1 MDPGWGTRTA
11 STFMEF
17 CYNLISSLGSE
28 TLLWVLGNTQNQF
41 EHHKYWP
48 ALWLSN
54 LGSTSAFQKVLSM
67 DLDKW
72 QICPIKCLRTTLK
85 WIRRDRLNPM
95 SIYKQPA
102 FENGK
107 AYRAGRRTSDLSP
120 FYSQSH
126 EWPCWSLW
134 LVWTSIFS
142 SIKWAH
148 LILCFQTP
156 DCIFLLQCLLSWS
169 NSYFKTK
176 ALVPKGDASLESSV
190 FNGRK
195 LLIFFFFWQME
206 IALFS
211 TVNTI
216 HARWGSKSGGEHRE

>member
-85 WIRRDRLNPM
+85 WIRRDRLNPT

-120 FYSQSH
+120 FYPVSRMTLM
-126 EWPCWSLW
+126 EPL
-134 LVWTSIFS
+134 
-142 SIKWAH
+142 
-148 LILCFQTP
+148 TP
-156 DCIFLLQCLLSWS
+156 LNFNLLLNKVSPSDPMFS
-169 NSYFKTK
+169 NSWLRLFVTVFIV
-176 ALVPKGDASLESSV
+176 LV
-190 FNGRK
+190 
-195 LLIFFFFWQME
+195 
-206 IALFS
+206 
-211 TVNTI
+211 
-216 HARWGSKSGGEHRE
+216 